1 MSSLSRF
8 LSLYYRIEINS
19 SLTGSLFDRTSTP
32 KGRGF
37 YATFTIFPFKK
48 KNAPKF
54 KPFFLYKKPPVDS
67 EKRCHTKKAVANDRC
82 ESALLAGMFIDL
94 PPELIDEVTDEWII
108 ILKPSRYTKAPFA
121 HGCILLKEF
130 AKIFGKIP
138 KKKALFGYGESSTS
152 SRLVSSFRRGGRGG
166 GGKGKPKEELTSS
179 SSRRDSIQRRKSPPE
194 SRDCAAGGLGS
205 IYSFSFLP
213 CPLISFKTVLNKNGV
228 RKWHWGTWILL
239 YETNIL
245 WLDDLWNSCLVR
257 RGTFRFHWSNQLLF
271 VVHACSIGGG
281 NGRVDLIDRPRM
293 YPFAWGT
300 G

>member
-1 MSSLSRF
+1 M
-8 LSLYYRIEINS
+8 
-19 SLTGSLFDRTSTP
+19 
-32 KGRGF
+32 
-37 YATFTIFPFKK
+37 
-48 KNAPKF
+48 
-54 KPFFLYKKPPVDS
+54 DS

-152 SRLVSSFRRGGRGG
+152 SRLVSSFRRGGRGRG
-166 GGKGKPKEELTSS
+166 GGKANLKEELTSS

-205 IYSFSFLP
+205 ISSFSFLP
-213 CPLISFKTVLNKNGV
+213 CPLISFKTVLSHWFIPYYVIYKCVLGSIRMRLIPIFFSYPQRENG
-228 RKWHWGTWILL
+228 L
-239 YETNIL
+239 
-245 WLDDLWNSCLVR
+245 
-257 RGTFRFHWSNQLLF
+257 
-271 VVHACSIGGG
+271 A
-281 NGRVDLIDRPRM
+281 
-293 YPFAWGT
+293 
-300 G
+300 